1 MRFLWPKT
9 LSGQLIVVMLLAV
22 AFSQAV
28 TLVIYRVE
36 RAKALRSIIGE
47 ECLGRAVS
55 AYRLA
60 EATPVDQRQ
69 ETIKA
74 IETPL
79 TRYWITDKLISA
91 PEEWQEQARKLL
103 LRPTSESGGHS
114 SSSSLFLHE
123 PMLNHVSS
131 ELWTALPVGS
141 WLLQKPIHLL
151 NLKQW
156 NGFGFS
162 MQLDGNSW
170 LNMIYAKPNSLMQT
184 ALTPGYYT
192 ALVITVLVFACV
204 ALFVARRISRPL
216 RHLTKAA
223 EKLGRGEELEPLAE
237 EGPDDIRRTV
247 AAFNRMQIRLRR
259 FIEDRTRML
268 AAIGHD
274 IRTPITSLRLR
285 TEFIAD
291 DETREKFIATLDE
304 MQNMAEAALS
314 FAQSE
319 ATTEPTRAIDLSAL
333 MESMCDDLVEIGWK
347 VEFQSKGRL
356 PYPCRAN
363 ALRRGLRNV
372 IENAVHYGGEA
383 HVSLQASEEGIEIR
397 VEDKG
402 PGISDADRE
411 KVFEPFVR
419 LEASRNRDTGGV
431 GLGLS
436 IARSIIRSH
445 GGEITLSRSALGGL
459 CVTIRLPEARCCGDT
474 GKNPS
479 PETESP
485 TPTGSTR
492 ISK

>member
-1 MRFLWPKT
+1 MKHLWPRT
-9 LSGQLIVVMLLAV
+9 LSGQLILVMLLAV

-28 TLVIYRVE
+28 TLVIYRME
-36 RAKALRSIIGE
+36 RARALRNIIGE

-60 EATPVDQRQ
+60 EATPAEQRQ

-79 TRYWITDKLISA
+79 TRYWITDKLVSS
-91 PEEWQEQARKLL
+91 PEEWQQQAKKLL
-103 LRPTSESGGHS
+103 LRPTPESGEHTS
-114 SSSSLFLHE
+114 ASSLFLHE
-123 PMLNHVSS
+123 PMLNHFSD

-151 NLKQW
+151 NLKPW

-162 MQLDGNSW
+162 MQLDGDAW
-170 LNMIYAKPNSLMQT
+170 LNMVYAKPNSLMQT

-192 ALVITVLVFACV
+192 ALVITVVVFACV

-223 EKLGRGEELEPLAE
+223 EKLGRGEEVEPLAE
-237 EGPDDIRRTV
+237 EGPDDIRGTV

-285 TEFIAD
+285 TEFINDA
-291 DETREKFIATLDE
+291 ETREKFVATLDE

-314 FAQSE
+314 FARSE
-319 ATTEPTRAIDLSAL
+319 ATSEPTRAVDLNAL
-333 MESMCDDLVEIGWK
+333 LESLCDDLAEIGWK
-347 VEFQSKGRL
+347 VDFASKGRL

-372 IENAVHYGGEA
+372 IENAIHYGEEA
-383 HVSLQASEEGIEIR
+383 QVSLQTCEDGIEIL

-402 PGISDADRE
+402 PGIAESERE

-419 LEASRNRDTGGV
+419 LETSRNRDTGGV

-445 GGEITLSRSALGGL
+445 GGEITLSQGKTGGL
-459 CVTIRLPEARCCGDT
+459 CVHIRLPEARCCGDK
-474 GKNPS
+474 GKNAEAEGTKKS
-479 PETESP
+479 
-485 TPTGSTR
+485 
-492 ISK
+492 